1 MGRLARSWALVG
13 KSFDVLLSDKEL
25 LLLPV
30 VSGIS
35 CVILSVMVLG
45 GAALFFRPE
54 IMAFGAGGRHAL
66 QMPQAMW
73 GCLFLFYILN
83 YFIVVFFNV
92 ALVAAASE
100 RFAGGNAT
108 LNYGLQVAW
117 ARKFSILQWAVLAA
131 TVGIL
136 LNLLEERLGWLG
148 RLVAGLIGVAW
159 NLATF
164 FVVPLIAAE
173 DIGPVEALYRSAD
186 IFSETWGEELVGG
199 FSFGLIFT
207 LLSIPGILLPILFAK
222 PLAGTGVVIGFALA
236 VAYWLLLAVISSA
249 VRGIFMA
256 ALYRYAT
263 TKDVPPSFRM
273 DDFASAWQPKQ
284 G

>member
-1 MGRLARSWALVG
+1 MGRLARSWDLVG

-30 VSGIS
+30 ASGIS
-35 CVILSVMVLG
+35 CLIVSVMILG
-45 GAALFFRPE
+45 GSALFFRPE
-54 IMAFGAGGRHAL
+54 IAAFAAAGPHAR
-66 QMPQAMW
+66 QMPQSLWA
-73 GCLFLFYILN
+73 CLFLFYIAN
-83 YFIVVFFNV
+83 YFVVVFFNV
-92 ALVAAASE
+92 ALVSAAAD

-108 LNYGLQVAW
+108 VNHGLQVAW
-117 ARKFSILQWAVLAA
+117 DRKFSILQWAVLAA

-148 RLVAGLIGVAW
+148 RMVVGFIGVAW
-159 NLATF
+159 SMATF

-207 LLSIPGILLPILFAK
+207 LLSIPGILLPILFAR
-222 PLAGTGVVIGFALA
+222 PLGSQGVLIGFVLA
-236 VAYWLLLAVISSA
+236 VAYWLLLAIVSAA

-263 TKDVPPSFRM
+263 NKDVPGNFHL
-273 DDFASAWQPKQ
+273 DDFSTAWQPKQ
-284 G
+284 

>member
-1 MGRLARSWALVG
+1 MGRLARSWDLVG

-25 LLLPV
+25 LLLPIA
-30 VSGIS
+30 SGIS
-35 CVILSVMVLG
+35 CLVVSVMILG
-45 GAALFFRPE
+45 GSALLFRSALGVFVGSGP
-54 IMAFGAGGRHAL
+54 HAI
-66 QMPQAMW
+66 PQGMW
-73 GCLFLFYILN
+73 ACLFLFYIVN
-83 YFIVVFFNV
+83 YFVVVFFNV
-92 ALVAAASE
+92 ALVSAAAD

-108 LNYGLQVAW
+108 VNHGLQVAW
-117 ARKFSILQWAVLAA
+117 DRKFSILQWAVLAA

-136 LNLLEERLGWLG
+136 LNLLEERLGWVG
-148 RLVAGLIGVAW
+148 RLVVGFIGVAW
-159 NLATF
+159 NMATF

-207 LLSIPGILLPILFAK
+207 LLSIPGILLPILFART
-222 PLAGTGVVIGFALA
+222 LGSQGVLIGFVLA
-236 VAYWLLLAVISSA
+236 VVYWLLLAIVSAA

-263 TKDVPPSFRM
+263 NKDVPTNFRV
-273 DDFASAWQPKQ
+273 DDFSTAWQPKHS
-284 G
+284 